1 MNKSFFLKK
10 KKGKEEILGT
20 DREKSHADP
29 DKTQVLP
36 PVSSV
41 ICGELLNLTV
51 SSSGKEVITVLSS

>member
-1 MNKSFFLKK
+1 M
-10 KKGKEEILGT
+10 GT

-41 ICGELLNLTV
+41 TCGELLNLTV